1 MWLPIRKGFTAKSR
15 SFLLFC
21 FMPILLFYWWN
32 YLLCQGRGW
41 SSALGMTLPFSS
53 HPSTSY
59 TQWFTWGGWG
69 DKLLARLPATAALW
83 VRIQTFLKNQ
93 KWTTKAKEWPA
104 HSSPPKKK
112 KNYDE
117 VIHFVRIMYLCI
129 PCVLYST
136 VLDFLEPIVCFWQY
150 SLRNKT

>member
-1 MWLPIRKGFTAKSR
+1 MWLPIRKGFTGKSR
-15 SFLLFC
+15 FLL
-21 FMPILLFYWWN
+21 LFLSQYYGFNGFN

-59 TQWFTWGGWG
+59 TQWFTWGGWV

-83 VRIQTFLKNQ
+83 VRIQTSLKNH
-93 KWTTKAKEWPA
+93 KWTTEAKEWPT
-104 HSSPPKKK
+104 HCSPPKKK

-117 VIHFVRIMYLCI
+117 VIHFFWMMCF
-129 PCVLYST
+129 CVLCSVFNT
-136 VLDFLEPIVCFWQY
+136 VFHFLGPIVYFWQW